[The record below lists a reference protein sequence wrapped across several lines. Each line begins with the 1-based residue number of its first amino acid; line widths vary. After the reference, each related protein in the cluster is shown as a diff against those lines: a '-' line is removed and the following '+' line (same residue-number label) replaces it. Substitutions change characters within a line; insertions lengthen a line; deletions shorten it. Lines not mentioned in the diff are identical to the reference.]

1 MENAITLGEFIELFK
16 YFLENNKRL
25 VDRGLLPIS
34 YGICGS
40 CGIGKTKSIES
51 LAEELGMTLIVLNL
65 SQLEEVGDLV
75 GMPLKEFE
83 TTEGNWISADLING
97 CDFSNFTGKSRTS
110 YAPPAWLPREF
121 NPNGTILYL
130 DDWNR
135 GTSIFLQAVM
145 QLIQDG
151 KYISWSLPKY
161 TTILLSSNPD
171 SGEFNVSAE
180 DPAQK
185 SRYAGFLVK
194 FSIDDWAGW
203 AERREIDNRCI
214 NFALSYSS
222 ELFNSENHVINA
234 RSYTMFS
241 DIISGIEDWSD
252 PTNLAKILNIA
263 KGCFDDPYNVIGNLF
278 TTFIANKLDMLISPK
293 DMLMMKWEEVS
304 PKIES
309 AVYDEKGK
317 YRAAV
322 ASILHTR
329 LLNYIDYY
337 FSKPE
342 SNGSV
347 VLDRLMDF
355 IHSDKKLFDED
366 IIFNIIKH
374 LTIKHPQKTS
384 KMLYNPEIRE
394 KIL

>member
-25 VDRGLLPIS
+25 VDKGLSPIS

-51 LAEELGMTLIVLNL
+51 LANELGITLITLSL
-65 SQLEEVGDLV
+65 SQLEEIGDLV

-83 TTEGNWISADLING
+83 TTDGNWISVDLING
-97 CDFSNFTGKSRTS
+97 CDFSNFTGRSRTS

-135 GTSIFLQAVM
+135 STSIFLQAVM

-151 KYISWSLPKY
+151 KYVSWSLPKY
-161 TTILLSSNPD
+161 
-171 SGEFNVSAE
+171 
-180 DPAQK
+180 
-185 SRYAGFLVK
+185 GFPVK
-194 FSIDDWAGW
+194 FSIDEWANW
-203 AERREIDNRCI
+203 AEKREIDNRCI

-222 ELFNSENHVINA
+222 ELFDTENHAINA

-241 DIISGIEDWSD
+241 DIISGIEDWSN
-252 PTNLAKILNIA
+252 PSNLAKILNIA
-263 KGCFDDPYNVIGNLF
+263 KGCFDDPDNV
-278 TTFIANKLDMLISPK
+278 IANKLDMLISPK
-293 DMLMMKWEEVS
+293 DMLMMEWEEVS

-309 AVYDEKGK
+309 AVYDEQGK

-342 SNGSV
+342 SDASV

-374 LTIKHPQKTS
+374 LSTKYPKKTN
-384 KMLYNPEIRE
+384 KMLYNPEVRE